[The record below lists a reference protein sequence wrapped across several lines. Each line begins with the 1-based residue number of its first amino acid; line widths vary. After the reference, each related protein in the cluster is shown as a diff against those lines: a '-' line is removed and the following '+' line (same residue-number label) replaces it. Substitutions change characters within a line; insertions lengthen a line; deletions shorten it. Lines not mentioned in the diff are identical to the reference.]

1 MLSKVS
7 AAWPVEEDG
16 RGSRGIMQ
24 PYSVLV
30 AQRGQFQHSHQH
42 FFKSF
47 KVVVAGSFVVDS
59 DHLLLMFAS
68 F

>member
-1 MLSKVS
+1 MQLMLSKVS

-24 PYSVLV
+24 PHSVLD

-42 FFKSF
+42 DNMSF
-47 KVVVAGSFVVDS
+47 KVVVVGVICCR
-59 DHLLLMFAS
+59 L
-68 F
+68 